1 MLSIKEELK
10 SFKPKSINTYEIP
23 MNDLNDIL
31 DGIQKKIN
39 NIDKASKKN
48 SVSMEMI
55 NEEIREKNSKILE
68 LKNQLKDKLT
78 EEEMFTEKILNIL
91 DHIDN
96 VYIFAIKSNNNEL
109 ANNINS
115 VIKIIKDD
123 LLQIEF
129 EEIPTIGTIFN
140 PKLHKCVGTI
150 TDCKRR
156 KYEIVDVIK
165 KGYKFKQKII
175 RIAHVIAIK

>member
-10 SFKPKSINTYEIP
+10 LFKPKSINTYEIP

-55 NEEIREKNSKILE
+55 NEEIREKNSEILE

-96 VYIFAIKSNNNEL
+96 VYVFAIKSNNNEL

-140 PKLHKCVGTI
+140 PQLHECVGTI
-150 TDCKRR
+150 TDCKRK

-175 RIAHVIAIK
+175 RTAHVIAIK